1 LRRFALRFAHHRPR
15 EIEMNTKTTR
25 RLASGT
31 IANSG
36 RFWVVPTQGPRLTDR
51 HDLLGPYRAEGS
63 AGHVRDKYLAD
74 GIPCEVIDSDERPVI
89 EQAAH
94 ADQPIADDIAT
105 GLRALAD
112 MIEAN
117 PQHADL
123 FRYTFSSI
131 NAFAAD
137 PEPQGYAIPSPEE
150 TAETIGMIGLDS
162 ERLTDDQHRAMHHR
176 ANGTC
181 VFDTCPLTETVEARD
196 LRDTDTIVNPDTGE
210 TIPVHLA
217 TRHAGLVMVWTER
230 NPKGFVLS
238 PSLTV
243 TIQRRDGDEDNR
255 DFASVSIQPEQNGG
269 VLPYPYHVDH
279 DGNVGRQDYWKGNPA
294 QLAGFL
300 SDLDVHEVDLL
311 HADFWLAPQAAVGMY
326 PVFIRADGS
335 MFNLTSP
342 VASVTPRAKAAL

>member
-137 PEPQGYAIPSPEE
+137 AAEIAEIARTARRHGAESKKDAKGDAYFTVKLHWGRRVQLHVNAHRDKVCERVVVGTREVTEEVPDPQA
-150 TAETIGMIGLDS
+150 
-162 ERLTDDQHRAMHHR
+162 
-176 ANGTC
+176 
-181 VFDTCPLTETVEARD
+181 
-196 LRDTDTIVNPDTGE
+196 
-210 TIPVHLA
+210 LA
-217 TRHAGLVMVWTER
+217 TVPTT
-230 NPKGFVLS
+230 
-238 PSLTV
+238 TV
-243 TIQRRDGDEDNR
+243 TRTEDIVEWQCKPLL
-255 DFASVSIQPEQNGG
+255 AAEQ
-269 VLPYPYHVDH
+269 V
-279 DGNVGRQDYWKGNPA
+279 
-294 QLAGFL
+294 
-300 SDLDVHEVDLL
+300 
-311 HADFWLAPQAAVGMY
+311 QA
-326 PVFIRADGS
+326 
-335 MFNLTSP
+335 
-342 VASVTPRAKAAL
+342 